1 MKQFLQ
7 WMKLKE
13 KSYAEFHDTEK
24 SWTPRNSTNSV
35 IWNSAEFMAIP
46 HSLRNIRNLKKH
58 TEFRIRGIPKTPYP
72 PPGARGWAAGT
83 YWSQAQGDM

>member
-24 SWTPRNSTNSV
+24 SWIPQ
-35 IWNSAEFMAIP
+35 NSAEFDEF
-46 HSLRNIRNLKKH
+46 RNMEFRGIHGNSVFSTEY
-58 TEFRIRGIPKTPYP
+58 TEF
-72 PPGARGWAAGT
+72 
-83 YWSQAQGDM
+83 